1 MHHHRS
7 MLEATPGWGKI
18 GPVPGVDLA
27 TLVVAYDDVDIA
39 LSDYADLRNEAAKRG
54 REKDYEAA
62 VMQRHDDGYELV
74 TSSVQPRERETVLGA
89 GLGFVLGVLVS
100 PALPAVI
107 VGAGIGAV
115 IGNVMD
121 QIDAFRHTDL
131 QEVRGLID
139 DSAATLMVISDE
151 ASIDELRESAMW
163 RHRRVVV
170 PLLEANVDVLKRE
183 IQQVH
188 PSFGV

>member
-1 MHHHRS
+1 M
-7 MLEATPGWGKI
+7 PGA
-18 GPVPGVDLA
+18 DLA

-39 LSDYADLRNEAAKRG
+39 LSDYEDLRREAAKRD

-62 VMQRHDDGYELV
+62 VIQRHDDGYEVV
-74 TSSVQPRERETVLGA
+74 TSSVQPRERETMLGA
-89 GLGFVLGVLVS
+89 GLGLVLGALVS

-121 QIDAFRHTDL
+121 QIDAFRHTDMN
-131 QEVRGLID
+131 EVRGLID
-139 DSAATLMVISDE
+139 GSAATLMVISDE
-151 ASIDELRESAMW
+151 ASISELRQSAMS

-170 PLLEANVDVLKRE
+170 PLLEANIDELKRE

-188 PSFGV
+188 PSFGTLTPP

>member
-1 MHHHRS
+1 M
-7 MLEATPGWGKI
+7 PGA
-18 GPVPGVDLA
+18 DLA

-39 LSDYADLRNEAAKRG
+39 LSDYSDLRREAAKRG

-62 VMQRHDDGYELV
+62 VIQRSDDGYEVV
-74 TSSVQPRERETVLGA
+74 TSSVQPRERETMLGA
-89 GLGFVLGVLVS
+89 GLGFVLGALVS

-115 IGNVMD
+115 IGNVTD
-121 QIDAFRHTDL
+121 QIDAFRHTDME
-131 QEVRGLID
+131 EVRGLID
-139 DSAATLMVISDE
+139 GSAATLMAISDE
-151 ASIDELRESAMW
+151 ASISELRQSAIW

-170 PLLEANVDVLKRE
+170 PLHEANIDVLKRE

-188 PSFGV
+188 PSFGTLTPP

>member
-1 MHHHRS
+1 M
-7 MLEATPGWGKI
+7 PGG
-18 GPVPGVDLA
+18 DLA

-39 LSDYADLRNEAAKRG
+39 LSDYADLRREADKRD

-62 VMQRHDDGYELV
+62 VIQRVDDGYEV
-74 TSSVQPRERETVLGA
+74 VRSSVQPREHETMLGV
-89 GLGFVLGVLVS
+89 GLGFVIGVVVS

-115 IGNVMD
+115 IGNLMD
-121 QIDAFRHTDL
+121 QIDGFRHSDL

-139 DSAATLMVISDE
+139 GSAATLMVISDA
-151 ASIDELRESAMW
+151 ASINELRQSAIG
-163 RHRRVVV
+163 RLRRVVV
-170 PLLEANVDVLKRE
+170 PLVEANIDVLKRE

-188 PSFGV
+188 PSFGS